1 MNQPKISVVIPA
13 YNAEKTLEETVDSV
27 IAGTYENLEIL
38 IVDDRSKDNTWQLM
52 NEISKKDARIKCY
65 QNEQNSGVS
74 KSRNFLINI
83 ATGEYIAFLDSDD
96 TWEPNKLEFCVK
108 MIEDN
113 PHVKAVGH
121 ALRYLSKQGKKVG
134 YISVYPTSQK
144 ELQEMREKLFMTWV
158 FPSAFV
164 GDRETIIKEGGFRED
179 WRQGEDTDLFIRIAY
194 KYGIICSKEPLG
206 NYRILSSS
214 ITDQK
219 WLENRL
225 SDACAIENIKRMIK
239 GEPELSLAEYR
250 QIFFDS
256 LPPWPKFNKVRKLLA
271 LRYKRRTGQAWINQE
286 FISALFYAG
295 LTTLLDPM
303 LLLNQFKWM
312 KSQEKRWLAERQ

>member
-27 IAGTYENLEIL
+27 IAGTYDNLEIL
-38 IVDDRSKDNTWQLM
+38 IVDDCSKDNTWQLM
-52 NEISKKDARIKCY
+52 NEISKKDTRIKCY

-83 ATGEYIAFLDSDD
+83 ATGEYIAFLDNDD

-113 PHVKAVGH
+113 PNVKAVGH

-144 ELQEMREKLFMTWV
+144 ELEEMRRKLFMTWV

-214 ITDQK
+214 ITDKK
-219 WLENRL
+219 WLENRI
-225 SDACAIENIKRMIK
+225 SDACAIENIKRMLK

-256 LPPWPKFNKVRKLLA
+256 LPPWPKFNKVRKLLG

-312 KSQEKRWLAERQ
+312 KSQEKRWLEERQ